1 MEIVNLI
8 TLIVGVI
15 VILIGL
21 AAFFNPN
28 FARIINAP
36 GSPRLKAIIAIVVG
50 VIISIIGLIVQ
61 FPS

>member
-8 TLIVGVI
+8 TLIVGLI

-36 GSPRLKAIIAIVVG
+36 GSPRLKAIIAMVVG
-50 VIISIIGLIVQ
+50 VIIVIISLIVQ
-61 FPS
+61 FPR

>member
-8 TLIVGVI
+8 TLIVGII

-36 GSPRLKAIIAIVVG
+36 GSPRLKAIIAMVVG
-50 VIISIIGLIVQ
+50 VIIVTISLIVQ
-61 FPS
+61 FPR